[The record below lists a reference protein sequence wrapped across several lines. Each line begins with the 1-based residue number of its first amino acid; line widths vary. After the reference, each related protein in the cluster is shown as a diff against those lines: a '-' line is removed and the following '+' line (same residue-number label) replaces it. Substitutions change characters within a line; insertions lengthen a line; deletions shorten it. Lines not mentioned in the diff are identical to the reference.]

1 MTNEMWKEMS
11 QPQGDKPHDY
21 QGPLYAPHPNIYH
34 PKVNDYVKYNTPV
47 GNHLEGWIYWIDE
60 QKRYLTLEIMV
71 REKSEQ
77 SYKDCNIHRN
87 ERCLVCC
94 YPENWIRGLVCVY
107 PENWYLLEYVKS
119 R

>member
-1 MTNEMWKEMS
+1 MEYSYKKITPIQLMTNEMWKEMS
-11 QPQGDKPHDY
+11 QPHDY

-60 QKRYLTLEIMV
+60 RKRYLTLEIMV
-71 REKSEQ
+71 RKKSEQ

-87 ERCLVCC
+87 ERCLVC
-94 YPENWIRGLVCVY
+94 VY